1 MDSHRRQRLIEM
13 GLTDWQ
19 LRHPARLAM
28 GPEPKAAPE
37 PASADGCLWIK
48 GPVPVWVADLC
59 RAFGLAPNAWSPW
72 QAGADPA
79 WSLSTAAAPD
89 VDCALHCPLPA
100 DGAAKRRLWQAWCQ
114 RHA

>member
-1 MDSHRRQRLIEM
+1 M

-28 GPEPKAAPE
+28 GPQASEIHEAMPGAPH
-37 PASADGCLWIK
+37 LWIK
-48 GPVPVWVADLC
+48 GPVPAWVMDLC
-59 RAFGLAPNAWSPW
+59 LAFGLGADAWSPW

-79 WSLSTAAAPD
+79 WSLCTGDEQDA
-89 VDCALHCPLPA
+89 DCALHCPLPA